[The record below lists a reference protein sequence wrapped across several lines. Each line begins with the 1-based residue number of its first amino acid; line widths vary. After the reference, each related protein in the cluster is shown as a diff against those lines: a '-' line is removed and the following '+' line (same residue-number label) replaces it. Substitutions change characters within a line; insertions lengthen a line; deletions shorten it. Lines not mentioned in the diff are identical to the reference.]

1 MNYLKKL
8 VVLLPL
14 LSVMHIA
21 CASTPDFSDVSD
33 RDWSLTGVRVNSKS
47 IDFNRGQLA
56 EEGFGEIFTLRFD
69 AERINGVAAPNR
81 YFGPYTLG
89 SKQAITIKQV
99 ATTQMAAL
107 REPEKLKERDYL
119 LYLQNAVKWNLK
131 HDSLELYSK
140 GEDGKEVILIF
151 SQAGK

>member
-8 VVLLPL
+8 TAL
-14 LSVMHIA
+14 LSVLSIMHIA
-21 CASTPDFSDVSD
+21 CASTPSFSDVAD
-33 RDWSLTGVRVNSKS
+33 RDWSLTGVRINSKS

-81 YFGPYTLG
+81 YFGPYTQG
-89 SKQAITIKQV
+89 NKQSLTIKQV

-119 LYLQNAVKWNLK
+119 LYLQNTVKWNLK
-131 HDSLELYSK
+131 QDNLELYSK